1 MVAFHASWIVGWFFL
16 MMIVAG
22 VALLVVWAVRARPLS
37 PTTQVPVRETPLEI
51 LNRRFAAGEIT
62 ADEYKHARDLL
73 SGGGKS

>member
-1 MVAFHASWIVGWFFL
+1 LVAFHASWIVGWFFL

-22 VALLVVWAVRARPLS
+22 VALLVVWAVRAHPLS

-51 LNRRFAAGEIT
+51 LNRRFAAGEST
-62 ADEYKHARDLL
+62 ADEYKRARDLL